1 MKTPCQWFHEEFSAY
16 ERGESTV
23 EARAVV
29 REHLEQCGACREAA
43 RLDALILEELDA
55 LPTVVASP
63 PFAPRVSAL
72 VRTEAGGIRGVKRFR
87 PVWFAAAAAAA
98 LVGTVGL
105 WLWLGRSAYRDRD
118 VIAELETLEQI
129 ELLGSDLA
137 LGPSSQA
144 LELLTRDGWLPSA
157 LAAAFDEG
165 GL

>member
-1 MKTPCQWFHEEFSAY
+1 MKSPCQRIHDEFPAY

-29 REHLEQCGACREAA
+29 REHLEQCGACREDA
-43 RLDALILEELDA
+43 RLDALILAELDA
-55 LPTVVASP
+55 LPTIVASP
-63 PFAPRVSAL
+63 AFAPRVVAL
-72 VRTEAGGIRGVKRFR
+72 ARSEAGLVPKVKRFR

-98 LVGTVGL
+98 LVGAVGL
-105 WLWLGRSAYRDRD
+105 WTWLGRPAYRDRD

-137 LGPSSQA
+137 LGPSSEA
-144 LELLTRDGWLPSA
+144 LELLTRDGWLPPS
-157 LAAAFDEG
+157 LAAAVDEG